1 MDIAVRKRELIDW
14 LTLLK
19 DEAKLEKLFAFKA
32 ELEDGIIA
40 YSAMGEPL
48 NIDQYKAHVNEG
60 LQDIKA
66 GRVTAHDDFIEE
78 VKSW

>member
-40 YSAMGEPL
+40 YSAMGEAL
-48 NIDQYKAHVNEG
+48 NIEHYNAEIDKGV
-60 LQDIKA
+60 QDIKA
-66 GRVTAHDDFIEE
+66 GRVISQEDLF
-78 VKSW
+78 KKMQSW

>member
-40 YSAMGEPL
+40 YSAMGEAL
-48 NIDQYKAHVNEG
+48 NMDQYKAHVNEG

-66 GRVTAHDDFIEE
+66 GRVTTHDDFIDE